1 MNKFFIL
8 IILVISS
15 IASED
20 MKNFTTNRVYKNI
33 SKNAIFDSAKTLFN
47 ISNENN
53 GNKDFILD
61 SYIDKLEITKINFKY
76 NVINTD
82 IILDTWIL
90 ELNQFEN
97 ETRAILTFIRKDA
110 LNGEN
115 IKELNNNVH
124 NLFWDRVDYILGLN
138 KDWKSCSSYFSFNF
152 FNSFCNNYFVNSK
165 PEDSYI
171 LNNISISKENIKLNT
186 VDNIKTN
193 IFDKADLSSK
203 YNNGIFNQSENIEE
217 ANFTIPILTE
227 NILEIKEQKKVKTI
241 KLEEE
246 PNQDYFN
253 DENINNRV
261 SNSLSNDKDITKFKE
276 GLENII
282 NKNSEINY
290 TNSIKT
296 LFENTDY
303 KENSEVDLKLKE
315 NNNEN

>member
-152 FNSFCNNYFVNSK
+152 FSSFCNNYFVNSK

-171 LNNISISKENIKLNT
+171 LNNISISKENI
-186 VDNIKTN
+186 NI
-193 IFDKADLSSK
+193 
-203 YNNGIFNQSENIEE
+203 
-217 ANFTIPILTE
+217 
-227 NILEIKEQKKVKTI
+227 
-241 KLEEE
+241 
-246 PNQDYFN
+246 
-253 DENINNRV
+253 RV

>member
-1 MNKFFIL
+1 MPNIRVLL
-8 IILVISS
+8 IQ
-15 IASED
+15 
-20 MKNFTTNRVYKNI
+20 NT
-33 SKNAIFDSAKTLFN
+33 
-47 ISNENN
+47 
-53 GNKDFILD
+53 
-61 SYIDKLEITKINFKY
+61 ITHY
-76 NVINTD
+76 NLPIYN
-82 IILDTWIL
+82 
-90 ELNQFEN
+90 
-97 ETRAILTFIRKDA
+97 
-110 LNGEN
+110 
-115 IKELNNNVH
+115 
-124 NLFWDRVDYILGLN
+124 ILGRESNIDLTIAHYGSALVN
-138 KDWKSCSSYFSFNF
+138 EEKSFA
-152 FNSFCNNYFVNSK
+152 
-165 PEDSYI
+165 EI
-171 LNNISISKENIKLNT
+171 LLHFRKVGSLVISKENIKLNT

-193 IFDKADLSSK
+193 IFDKTDLSSK

-217 ANFTIPILTE
+217 TNFKIPILAE
-227 NILEIKEQKKVKTI
+227 DILQIKEQKKVKTI

>member
-47 ISNENN
+47 IFNENN

-138 KDWKSCSSYFSFNF
+138 KDWKSCNSYFSFNF

-171 LNNISISKENIKLNT
+171 LNNISI
-186 VDNIKTN
+186 IKTN
-193 IFDKADLSSK
+193 IFDKTDLSSK

-217 ANFTIPILTE
+217 TNFTIPILTE

-246 PNQDYFN
+246 PNQDYF
-253 DENINNRV
+253 
-261 SNSLSNDKDITKFKE
+261 NDKDITKFKE

>member
-1 MNKFFIL
+1 M
-8 IILVISS
+8 
-15 IASED
+15 
-20 MKNFTTNRVYKNI
+20 
-33 SKNAIFDSAKTLFN
+33 
-47 ISNENN
+47 
-53 GNKDFILD
+53 
-61 SYIDKLEITKINFKY
+61 
-76 NVINTD
+76 
-82 IILDTWIL
+82 
-90 ELNQFEN
+90 
-97 ETRAILTFIRKDA
+97 
-110 LNGEN
+110 
-115 IKELNNNVH
+115 
-124 NLFWDRVDYILGLN
+124 
-138 KDWKSCSSYFSFNF
+138 
-152 FNSFCNNYFVNSK
+152 
-165 PEDSYI
+165 
-171 LNNISISKENIKLNT
+171 LNT
-186 VDNIKTN
+186 GDIIKTN
-193 IFDKADLSSK
+193 IFDKTDLSSK

-217 ANFTIPILTE
+217 TNFTIPILTE

>member
-138 KDWKSCSSYFSFNF
+138 KDWKSCNSYFSFNF

-171 LNNISISKENIKLNT
+171 LNNISISKENIESFNLNNKL
-186 VDNIKTN
+186 
-193 IFDKADLSSK
+193 
-203 YNNGIFNQSENIEE
+203 
-217 ANFTIPILTE
+217 
-227 NILEIKEQKKVKTI
+227 
-241 KLEEE
+241 
-246 PNQDYFN
+246 
-253 DENINNRV
+253 
-261 SNSLSNDKDITKFKE
+261 
-276 GLENII
+276 
-282 NKNSEINY
+282 KNSEIDVKVNKIK
-290 TNSIKT
+290 SIDGYLFVLYENGNFIYFEDS
-296 LFENTDY
+296 LFENYFYFKRNY
-303 KENSEVDLKLKE
+303 KVKYC
-315 NNNEN
+315 